1 MMQQQAVKQNA
12 YPRLP
17 EIFFHGIKTLK
28 LIGALFRDPRVVA
41 FRKALFVLAVVVLAV
56 ILFFPDVVG
65 ELGLSAALP
74 IVGTILGVPIDGSV
88 DWAAFALLAVNLLR
102 IFPADIVAE
111 HYDEIFRR
119 QV

>member
-1 MMQQQAVKQNA
+1 MMQQQMVKQVA
-12 YPRLP
+12 YPKLP
-17 EIFFHGIKTLK
+17 QIFFHGIKTTK
-28 LIGALFRDPRVVA
+28 LIGALFKDPRVAA
-41 FRKALFVLAVVVLAV
+41 FRKALFVLAVVLLVV

-102 IFPADIVAE
+102 IFPADVVAE

-119 QV
+119 

>member
-1 MMQQQAVKQNA
+1 MMQQQAVRQNA

-17 EIFFHGIKTLK
+17 EIFFHGIKTTK
-28 LIGALFRDPRVVA
+28 LIGALFRDRRIVA
-41 FRKALFVLAVVVLAV
+41 FRKALFVLAVVVLVV

-111 HYDEIFRR
+111 HYNEIFRR
-119 QV
+119 

>member
-12 YPRLP
+12 YPKLW
-17 EIFFHGIKTLK
+17 EIFFHSIKTLK
-28 LIGALFRDPRVVA
+28 LIGALFRDPRIVA
-41 FRKALFVLAVVVLAV
+41 FRKALFVLAVVVLVV

-74 IVGTILGVPIDGSV
+74 IVGTILGIPIDGSV

-111 HYDEIFRR
+111 HYNEIFRR
-119 QV
+119 